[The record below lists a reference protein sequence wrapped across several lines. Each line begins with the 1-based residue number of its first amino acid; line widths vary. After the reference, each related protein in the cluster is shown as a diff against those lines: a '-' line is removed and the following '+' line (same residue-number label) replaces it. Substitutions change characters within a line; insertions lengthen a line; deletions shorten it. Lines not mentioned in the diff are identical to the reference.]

1 MNVPL
6 PPMQN
11 QSWKYHFLQTV
22 LLALPV
28 CLSNVGHITVDLA
41 DNYFVGQLP
50 ERTLGQAAISLAG
63 SFYVLV
69 LVLGIGVSYS
79 LTPIVA
85 ELNAKNDKEGI
96 ATHLR
101 HSMILNLIT
110 SAGLF
115 AILFFCSGFLRYT
128 SKDPIVVDIAIKFLN
143 VIMLSMIPLS
153 VFFTF
158 KQFTE
163 GMSDT
168 RTAMV
173 ITIAANVLNIVLN
186 YLLVF
191 GKFGFPQMGIM
202 GSCWATFI
210 SRTLMAVSM
219 FAYVRFGKKY
229 SGYRV
234 NLFSGK
240 TSKDI
245 FKSHLRIGIPS
256 ALMFGLEVAAF
267 SIPTL
272 FIPDSAQLAA
282 HRLALSL
289 AAMTYMVSS
298 GLGAAATIRVGH
310 YVGMSDKLSIRRAGF
325 SAILLSV
332 GFMVLSAILF
342 IVFRRQLPAIFNEE
356 TAVLNYAAILLLI
369 GAAFQLFDG
378 IQVTTQGALR
388 GLKDTVYPGWVAFIA
403 YWLIGLPISWAL
415 CVPLEMGATGVWFGF
430 VAGLFIAAIGFIL
443 RFNKLSRLPIVSAN

>member
-1 MNVPL
+1 
-6 PPMQN
+6 MQN
-11 QSWKYHFLQTV
+11 QSWKYHFLQTI

-50 ERTLGQAAISLAG
+50 ERTIGQAAISLAG

-69 LVLGIGVSYS
+69 LVLSIGVSYS

-85 ELNAKNDKEGI
+85 ELNAKNDKASI
-96 ATHLR
+96 AVHLR
-101 HSMILNLIT
+101 HSLIINLIT
-110 SAGLF
+110 TAGLF
-115 AILFFCSGFLRYT
+115 AILFFSSGVLRYT
-128 SKDPIVVDIAIKFLN
+128 GKDPAVVELAISFLN

-173 ITIAANVLNIVLN
+173 ITIGANLLNIFLN

-191 GKFGFPQMGIM
+191 GKLGFPQMGVM

-240 TSKDI
+240 TDKAI
-245 FKSHLRIGIPS
+245 FKSHLKIGIPS

-272 FIPDSAQLAA
+272 FIPGSAQLAA

-310 YVGMSDKLSIRRAGF
+310 YVGMGDKPAIRRAGF
-325 SAILLSV
+325 SAILLSI
-332 GFMVLSAILF
+332 GFMLFSAFLF
-342 IVFRRQLPAIFNEE
+342 VVFRNELPAIFNTEKE
-356 TAVLNYAAILLLI
+356 VLKYASLLLVI

-378 IQVTTQGALR
+378 TQVTAQGALR

-403 YWLIGLPISWAL
+403 YWLIGLPISWIL
-415 CVPLEMGATGVWFGF
+415 CVPLEMGATGVWYGF
-430 VAGLFIAAIGFIL
+430 VAGLLVAAGGFIL
-443 RFNKLSRLPIVSAN
+443 RYNKLTKSI